1 MKEATRRL
9 AGMYFFKL
17 NSENKVYCAAT
28 GQCNILNITQFF
40 HACQRLHRE
49 FDSVFGA
56 EERTKD
62 RRLSESEVSLKRASV
77 RRKHEN
83 IDRKIGIKAEKLQ
96 FL

>member
-40 HACQRLHRE
+40 LRLHRE

-62 RRLSESEVSLKRASV
+62 V
-77 RRKHEN
+77 
-83 IDRKIGIKAEKLQ
+83 D
-96 FL
+96 